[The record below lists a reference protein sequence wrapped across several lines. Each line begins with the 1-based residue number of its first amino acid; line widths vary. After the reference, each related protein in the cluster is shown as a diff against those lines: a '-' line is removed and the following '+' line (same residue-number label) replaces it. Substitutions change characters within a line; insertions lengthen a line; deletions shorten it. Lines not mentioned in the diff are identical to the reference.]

1 MDGETTA
8 SASHSQDAHPS
19 AEPSEGRSGGE
30 VLGRPGTEV
39 WNDNLEAPDN
49 QDSSSLETP
58 VPSSDGSDKTLSS
71 LPEDASEKSNPPP
84 ARPLEDQRSTSD
96 GNADVGDTPL
106 PNSSAA
112 LSGPPDRLLAGV
124 CSLFIRP
131 TRVVRS
137 AIVLKPSTILDFHR
151 HLRTRKYRVLFSP
164 TRRGRPGPK
173 GPSRELVAAIVEM
186 KRRNPRWGCP
196 RIARQIGLAFEVPI
210 DKDVVRRV
218 LATRYRP
225 ESNSNGPSWL
235 TFLGHAKDSL
245 WSIDLF
251 RCESATLRSHWVLV
265 VMDQYTRR
273 IVGFGIHSG
282 VVDGQALCCMFNHA
296 IRAHRTPKYLSA
308 DNDPLY
314 RFYQWHANLRVLHMT
329 EVKSVPYV
337 PLSHPFVERLIGTL
351 RRECLDRM
359 LFWSARD
366 LDGKLTDFQDF
377 YNAHRA
383 HAALDGRTPVL
394 TPREVA
400 RLNHYRWE
408 EHARGLYQTP
418 IAA

>member
-1 MDGETTA
+1 M
-8 SASHSQDAHPS
+8 
-19 AEPSEGRSGGE
+19 
-30 VLGRPGTEV
+30 
-39 WNDNLEAPDN
+39 
-49 QDSSSLETP
+49 
-58 VPSSDGSDKTLSS
+58 
-71 LPEDASEKSNPPP
+71 
-84 ARPLEDQRSTSD
+84 
-96 GNADVGDTPL
+96 
-106 PNSSAA
+106 
-112 LSGPPDRLLAGV
+112 
-124 CSLFIRP
+124 
-131 TRVVRS
+131 
-137 AIVLKPSTILDFHR
+137 
-151 HLRTRKYRVLFSP
+151 
-164 TRRGRPGPK
+164 
-173 GPSRELVAAIVEM
+173 
-186 KRRNPRWGCP
+186 
-196 RIARQIGLAFEVPI
+196 ARQIGLAFEIQI

-218 LATRYRP
+218 LATHYRP
-225 ESNSNGPSWL
+225 TSSSNGPSWL

-245 WSIDLF
+245 WSTGLF

-265 VMDQYTRR
+265 VMDHYTRR
-273 IVGFGIHSG
+273 IVGFGIHAG

-296 IRAHRTPKYLSA
+296 IRAHGTPTYLSS

-314 RFYQWHANLRVLHMT
+314 RFYQWRANLRVLHMA

-366 LDGKLTDFQDF
+366 LEAKLTDFQDF

-408 EHARGLYQTP
+408 AHARGLYQTP